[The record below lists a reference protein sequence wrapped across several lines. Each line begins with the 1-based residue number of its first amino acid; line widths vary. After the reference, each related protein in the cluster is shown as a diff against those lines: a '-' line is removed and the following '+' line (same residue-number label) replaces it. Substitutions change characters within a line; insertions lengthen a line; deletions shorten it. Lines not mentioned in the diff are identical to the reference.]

1 MGNEVTIVMHDDI
14 DNIAEHQYF
23 VRLARIQMR
32 LILSLLFAFLPGVT
46 QVSLMART
54 EMMVNTRTTIPSIA
68 AQAAQR
74 DPSSSQLEQEEICSS
89 RRRSADAARL
99 LLDDGGAVA
108 AISGGIFQTLSRKNG
123 YARSSPCE
131 LRRVLGNRE
140 LGTMV
145 LLRHRFRYK

>member
-1 MGNEVTIVMHDDI
+1 MENEVTIVMRDDI
-14 DNIAEHQYF
+14 GNIAEHQYF
-23 VRLARIQMR
+23 MRLARIQMR

-46 QVSLMART
+46 QVPLMART

-74 DPSSSQLEQEEICSS
+74 DPSSSQLEQEEVCSS

-108 AISGGIFQTLSRKNG
+108 AISGGIFQTLSRNKWICKIFALQITQSHRKLGIRNNV
-123 YARSSPCE
+123 SSTAPIP
-131 LRRVLGNRE
+131 L
-140 LGTMV
+140 
-145 LLRHRFRYK
+145 